1 MNWTRPGVGYFVK
14 VYRKGFG
21 HYPEYDDAGGA
32 VPTLTGITTQAEAL
46 AAGWTLAAGVDVPG
60 ENDEPATR
68 DFWYYIAFV
77 ENACGGSSGPSPVSG
92 GVLNYHLG
100 DVAPAG
106 TSPPPYGD
114 NKVLGVDISALG
126 SAYAATPLGDP
137 INYNPIVDV
146 GPTHTGAVSG
156 RPLTDNQI
164 EFEDLILFAINYG
177 DVSKAGDGPESPPSA
192 TC

>member
-1 MNWTRPGVGYFVK
+1 MAVAPSVSQVLTGNDSDGTTKITVNWTSPGVGYSVK

-77 ENACGGSSGPSPVSG
+77 ENACGGLP
-92 GVLNYHLG
+92 
-100 DVAPAG
+100 ARRRCPAG
-106 TSPPPYGD
+106 SSTTTLAMWPPLARPRPPT
-114 NKVLGVDISALG
+114 
-126 SAYAATPLGDP
+126 AT
-137 INYNPIVDV
+137 
-146 GPTHTGAVSG
+146 TW
-156 RPLTDNQI
+156 
-164 EFEDLILFAINYG
+164 
-177 DVSKAGDGPESPPSA
+177 
-192 TC
+192 